1 MKKNFINILVAIL
14 LVFSITACNEITYPE
29 NLAVKPGSVAGKT
42 FTEYEDLN
50 IQPVAASLSEEYMRG
65 VDASEVKALE
75 ECGIKFY
82 DSDNTEKDVFE
93 IFANHGVNWVRLR
106 IWNDYTVAMN
116 QTYGGLG
123 DKYFAPYGWNNLS
136 RTINMAKRA
145 KANGLKVL
153 LDFHYS
159 DNWADPEKQFLPE
172 MWSDVKTA
180 EELTEAVATYTKE
193 IVIAMKEADCAPEM
207 IQLGNE
213 SEGGLFQKDY
223 LGNALSFTPDVPACL
238 VAAAKVIREELPNC
252 KIMLHMSRGGNSN
265 VLNNFLSNYV
275 EKMIDGETKLCDA
288 VGLSYYPFYSSHKT
302 IEDLVTNCN
311 TIKEKGYEPVIAE
324 ISYCYDKEAWT
335 DSTDNIFYETITNQ
349 TLTAQEQSGTNIPSL
364 ADANGK
370 IEATI
375 KNQALV
381 VREVLE
387 KTAAV
392 GSTGI
397 FYWGTCYLGV
407 DDIMASGYENQ
418 ALFDVQGKVLP
429 SMDVFA
435 VEGTN

>member
-1 MKKNFINILVAIL
+1 MKKIFINILVAIL

-106 IWNDYTVAMN
+106 IWNDYTVAMDPA
-116 QTYGGLG
+116 YGNLG
-123 DKYFAPYGWNNLS
+123 SAYWAPYGWNNLS
-136 RTINMAKRA
+136 RTIAMAKRA
-145 KANGLKVL
+145 KAHGLKVL

-159 DNWADPEKQFLPE
+159 DNWADPAKQFLPK
-172 MWSDVKTA
+172 MWEGITDV
-180 EELTEAVATYTKE
+180 EELSKAVADYTE
-193 IVIAMKEADCAPEM
+193 EVILAMKEASCEPDM

-213 SEGGLFQKDY
+213 SEGGLFKKDSN
-223 LGNALSFTPDVPACL
+223 GNTLSFSHSDGAACL
-238 VAAAKVIREELPNC
+238 VEAAKVIRSVLPNC
-252 KIMLHMSRGGNSN
+252 KIMLHMSAGGDTNRLNSFYTNYVDKMKDSEGNS
-265 VLNNFLSNYV
+265 
-275 EKMIDGETKLCDA
+275 LCDA
-288 VGLSYYPFYSSHKT
+288 VGLSYYPFYTNHKT
-302 IEDLVTNCN
+302 VDGLASNCE
-311 TIKEKGYEPVIAE
+311 TIKSKGHEPVVVE
-324 ISYCYDKEAWT
+324 VSYGYDKAAYT
-335 DSTDNIFYETITNQ
+335 DTTSNSFYTD
-349 TLTAQEQSGTNIPSL
+349 QEINSATNIPSL
-364 ADANGK
+364 AKDGK

-375 KNQALV
+375 ENQALV
-381 VREVLE
+381 VREVIE
-387 KTAAV
+387 KSAQKGGAGV
-392 GSTGI
+392 

-407 DDIMASGYENQ
+407 EGIMNSGYENQ
-418 ALFDVQGKVLP
+418 ALFDVNGKVLP

-435 VEGTN
+435 VKGTN

>member
-106 IWNDYTVAMN
+106 IWNDYTVAMDPA
-116 QTYGGLG
+116 YGNLG
-123 DKYFAPYGWNNLS
+123 SAYWAPYGWNNLS
-136 RTINMAKRA
+136 RTIAMAKRA
-145 KANGLKVL
+145 KAHGLKVL

-159 DNWADPEKQFLPE
+159 DNWADPSKQFLPE
-172 MWSDVKTA
+172 MWNDYKDNPEA
-180 EELTEAVATYTKE
+180 LAKAVASYTKE
-193 IVIAMKEADCAPEM
+193 IVIAMKEANCAPDM

-213 SEGGLFQKDY
+213 SEGGLFKKDY
-223 LGNALSFTPDVPACL
+223 RGNQLSLSHSDGAACL
-238 VAAAKVIREELPNC
+238 VEAAKVIRELLPKC
-252 KIMLHMSRGGNSN
+252 KIMLHMSAGGDANRLASFFN
-265 VLNNFLSNYV
+265 NYV
-275 EKMIDGETKLCDA
+275 NKMVDGETKLCDA

-302 IEDLVTNCN
+302 LDNLVTNCE
-311 TIKEKGYEPVIAE
+311 TIKAKGYEPVIAE
-324 ISYCYDKEAWT
+324 ISYAYSTTAWS
-335 DSTDNIFYETITNQ
+335 DSTGNIFYNQ
-349 TLTAQEQSGTNIPSL
+349 EATAGNSISSL
-364 ADANGK
+364 ADSTGK

-375 KNQALV
+375 ENQALV

-387 KTAAV
+387 KTAAA

-407 DDIMASGYENQ
+407 DDIMASAYENQ

-435 VEGTN
+435 VKGTN

>member
-1 MKKNFINILVAIL
+1 MKKNFINILIAIL
-14 LVFSITACNEITYPE
+14 LVISITACSEISYPE

-50 IQPVAASLSEEYMRG
+50 IQPVAASLSEDYMRG

-75 ECGIKFY
+75 ECGLKFY

-106 IWNDYTVAMN
+106 IWNDYTEAMDP
-116 QTYGGLG
+116 TYGNLG
-123 DKYFAPYGWNNLS
+123 SDYWAPYGWNNLS

-145 KANGLKVL
+145 KRYGLKVL

-159 DNWADPEKQFLPE
+159 DTWADPAKQFLPK
-172 MWSDVKTA
+172 MWQEYKENPEA
-180 EELTEAVATYTKE
+180 LAVAVADYTKE
-193 IVIAMKEADCAPEM
+193 IIVAMKEADCAPDM

-213 SEGGLFQKDY
+213 SEGGLFKKDY
-223 LGNALSFTPDVPACL
+223 LGKELSFDHDQISACL
-238 VAAAKVIREELPNC
+238 VAAAKVVREELPEC
-252 KIMLHMSRGGNSN
+252 EIMLHMSAGGDTGR
-265 VLNNFLSNYV
+265 LSNFFNNYV
-275 EKMIDGETKLCDA
+275 NKMVDGETKLCDA

-302 IEDLVTNCN
+302 LDELVTNCE
-311 TIKEKGYEPVIAE
+311 TIKAKGYEPVIAE
-324 ISYCYDKEAWT
+324 ISYAYSTAAWS
-335 DSTDNIFYETITNQ
+335 DSTGNIFSNQ
-349 TLTAQEQSGTNIPSL
+349 QATAGNSIPSL
-364 ADANGK
+364 ADSTGK
-370 IEATI
+370 IDTTI
-375 KNQALV
+375 ENQALV

-387 KTAAV
+387 KTAAA

-407 DDIMASGYENQ
+407 DDIMASAYENQ

-435 VEGTN
+435 VKGTN

>member
-1 MKKNFINILVAIL
+1 MKKNFINILIAIL
-14 LVFSITACNEITYPE
+14 LVISITACSEITYPE

-106 IWNDYTVAMN
+106 IWNDYTVAMDS
-116 QTYGGLG
+116 TYGNLG
-123 DKYFAPYGWNNLS
+123 SAYWAPYGWNNLS
-136 RTINMAKRA
+136 RTIAMAKRA
-145 KANGLKVL
+145 KAHGLKIL

-159 DNWADPEKQFLPE
+159 DTWADPSKQFLPE
-172 MWSDVKTA
+172 MWSDYKDNPEA
-180 EELTEAVATYTKE
+180 LAKAVASYTKE
-193 IVIAMKEADCAPEM
+193 IVIAMKEAHCAPDM

-213 SEGGLFQKDY
+213 SEGGLFKKDY
-223 LGNALSFTPDVPACL
+223 LGNQLSLSHSDGAACL
-238 VAAAKVIREELPNC
+238 VEAAKVIRELLPKC
-252 KIMLHMSRGGNSN
+252 KIMLHMSAGGDANRLASFFN
-265 VLNNFLSNYV
+265 NYV
-275 EKMIDGETKLCDA
+275 NKMVDGETKLCDA

-302 IEDLVTNCN
+302 LDELVANCE
-311 TIKEKGYEPVIAE
+311 TIKAKGYEPVIAE
-324 ISYCYDKEAWT
+324 ISYAYSTTAWS
-335 DSTDNIFYETITNQ
+335 DSTGNIFSNQ
-349 TLTAQEQSGTNIPSL
+349 QATAGNSISSL
-364 ADANGK
+364 ADSTGK

-375 KNQALV
+375 ENQALV

-387 KTAAV
+387 KTAAA

-407 DDIMASGYENQ
+407 DDIMASAYENQ

-435 VEGTN
+435 VKGTN

>member
-106 IWNDYTVAMN
+106 IWNDYTVAMDPA
-116 QTYGGLG
+116 YGNLG
-123 DKYFAPYGWNNLS
+123 SAYWAPYGWNNLS
-136 RTINMAKRA
+136 RTIAMAKRA
-145 KANGLKVL
+145 KAHGLKIL

-159 DNWADPEKQFLPE
+159 DNWADPSKQFLPE
-172 MWSDVKTA
+172 MWSDYKDNPEA
-180 EELTEAVATYTKE
+180 LAKAVASYTKE
-193 IVIAMKEADCAPEM
+193 IVIAMKEANCAPDM

-213 SEGGLFQKDY
+213 SEGGLFKKDY
-223 LGNALSFTPDVPACL
+223 LGNQLSLSHSDGAVCL
-238 VAAAKVIREELPNC
+238 VEAAKVIRELLPKC
-252 KIMLHMSRGGNSN
+252 KIMLHMSAGGDANRLASFFN
-265 VLNNFLSNYV
+265 NYV
-275 EKMIDGETKLCDA
+275 NKMVDGETKLCDA

-302 IEDLVTNCN
+302 LDNLVTNCE
-311 TIKEKGYEPVIAE
+311 TIKAKGYEPVIAE
-324 ISYCYDKEAWT
+324 ISYAYSTTAWS
-335 DSTDNIFYETITNQ
+335 DSTGNIFYNQ
-349 TLTAQEQSGTNIPSL
+349 EATAGNSISSL
-364 ADANGK
+364 ADSTGK

-375 KNQALV
+375 ENQALV

-387 KTAAV
+387 KTAAA

-407 DDIMASGYENQ
+407 DDIMASAYENQ

-435 VEGTN
+435 VKGTN

>member
-1 MKKNFINILVAIL
+1 MKKNFINILIAIL
-14 LVFSITACNEITYPE
+14 LVISITACSEISYPE

-50 IQPVAASLSEEYMRG
+50 IQPVAASLSEDYMRG

-75 ECGIKFY
+75 ECGLKFY

-106 IWNDYTVAMN
+106 IWNDYTVAMDPA
-116 QTYGGLG
+116 YGALG
-123 DKYFAPYGWNNLS
+123 DSYFAPYGWNNLS

-145 KANGLKVL
+145 KVNGLKVL

-159 DNWADPEKQFLPE
+159 DTWTDPAKQFLPK
-172 MWSDVKTA
+172 MWQEYKENSEA
-180 EELTEAVATYTKE
+180 LAVAVADYTKE
-193 IVIAMKEADCAPEM
+193 IIVAMKEADCAPDM

-213 SEGGLFQKDY
+213 SEGGLFKKDY
-223 LGNALSFTPDVPACL
+223 LGNELSFNHDQISACL
-238 VAAAKVIREELPNC
+238 VAAAKVVREELPEC
-252 KIMLHMSRGGNSN
+252 EIMLHMSAGGDTGR
-265 VLNNFLSNYV
+265 LSNFFTNYV
-275 EKMIDGETKLCDA
+275 NKMVDGDTKLCDA

-302 IEDLVTNCN
+302 LDNLVINCE
-311 TIKEKGYEPVIAE
+311 TIKEKGYKPVIAE
-324 ISYCYDKEAWT
+324 ISYCYNKDAYT
-335 DSTDNIFYETITNQ
+335 DNLGNIFYNQ
-349 TLTAQEQSGTNIPSL
+349 SDVAGTNIPSL
-364 ADANGK
+364 ADKEGK
-370 IEATI
+370 IEGTI
-375 KNQALV
+375 ENQALV

-387 KTAAV
+387 KTAAA

-407 DDIMASGYENQ
+407 DDIMASAYENQ
-418 ALFDVQGKVLP
+418 ALFDAQGKVLP

-435 VEGTN
+435 VKGTN

>member
-1 MKKNFINILVAIL
+1 MKKNFINILIAIL
-14 LVFSITACNEITYPE
+14 LVISITACSEITYPE

-106 IWNDYTVAMN
+106 IWNDYTVAMDS
-116 QTYGGLG
+116 TYGNLG
-123 DKYFAPYGWNNLS
+123 SAYWAPYGWNNLS
-136 RTINMAKRA
+136 RTIAMAKRA
-145 KANGLKVL
+145 KAHGLKIL

-159 DNWADPEKQFLPE
+159 DTWADPSKQFLPE
-172 MWSDVKTA
+172 MWSDYKDNPEA
-180 EELTEAVATYTKE
+180 LAKAVASYTKE
-193 IVIAMKEADCAPEM
+193 IVIAMKEANCAPDM

-213 SEGGLFQKDY
+213 SEGGLFKKDY
-223 LGNALSFTPDVPACL
+223 LGNQLSLSHSDGAACL
-238 VAAAKVIREELPNC
+238 VEAAKVIRELLPKC
-252 KIMLHMSRGGNSN
+252 KIMLHMSAGGDANRLASFFN
-265 VLNNFLSNYV
+265 NYV
-275 EKMIDGETKLCDA
+275 NKMVDGETKLCDA

-302 IEDLVTNCN
+302 LDELVANCE
-311 TIKEKGYEPVIAE
+311 TIKAKGYEPVIAE
-324 ISYCYDKEAWT
+324 ISYAYSTTAWS
-335 DSTDNIFYETITNQ
+335 DSTGNIFSNQ
-349 TLTAQEQSGTNIPSL
+349 QATAGNSISSL
-364 ADANGK
+364 ADSTGK

-375 KNQALV
+375 ENQALV

-387 KTAAV
+387 KTAAA

-407 DDIMASGYENQ
+407 DDIMASAYENQ

-435 VEGTN
+435 VKGTN

>member
-106 IWNDYTVAMN
+106 IWNDYTVAMDS
-116 QTYGGLG
+116 TYGNLG
-123 DKYFAPYGWNNLS
+123 SAYWAPYGWNNLS
-136 RTINMAKRA
+136 RTIAMAKRA
-145 KANGLKVL
+145 KAHGLKVL

-159 DNWADPEKQFLPE
+159 DNWADPSKQFLPK
-172 MWSDVKTA
+172 MWQEYKENSEA
-180 EELTEAVATYTKE
+180 LAVAVADYTKE
-193 IVIAMKEADCAPEM
+193 IIVAMKEADCAPDM

-213 SEGGLFQKDY
+213 SEGGLFKKDY
-223 LGNALSFTPDVPACL
+223 LGNELNFNHDQISACL
-238 VAAAKVIREELPNC
+238 VAAAKVVREELPKC
-252 KIMLHMSRGGNSN
+252 KIMLHMSAGGDANRLASFFN
-265 VLNNFLSNYV
+265 NYV
-275 EKMIDGETKLCDA
+275 NKMVDGETKLCDA
-288 VGLSYYPFYSSHKT
+288 VGLSYYPFYSTHKT
-302 IEDLVTNCN
+302 LDELVTNCE
-311 TIKEKGYEPVIAE
+311 TIKAKGYEPVIAE
-324 ISYCYDKEAWT
+324 ISYAYSTTAWS
-335 DSTDNIFYETITNQ
+335 DSTGNIFSNQ
-349 TLTAQEQSGTNIPSL
+349 QATAGNSISSL

-375 KNQALV
+375 ENQALV

-387 KTAAV
+387 KTAAA

-407 DDIMASGYENQ
+407 DDIMASAYENQ

-435 VEGTN
+435 VKGTN

>member
-1 MKKNFINILVAIL
+1 MKKNFINILIAIL
-14 LVFSITACNEITYPE
+14 LVISITACSEITYPE

-106 IWNDYTVAMN
+106 IWNDYTVAMDS
-116 QTYGGLG
+116 TYGNLG
-123 DKYFAPYGWNNLS
+123 SAYWAPYGWNNLS
-136 RTINMAKRA
+136 RTIAMAKRA
-145 KANGLKVL
+145 KAHGLKIL

-159 DNWADPEKQFLPE
+159 DTWADPSKQFLPE
-172 MWSDVKTA
+172 MWSDYKDNPEA
-180 EELTEAVATYTKE
+180 LAKAVASYTKE
-193 IVIAMKEADCAPEM
+193 IVIAMKEANCAPDM

-213 SEGGLFQKDY
+213 SEGGLFKKDY
-223 LGNALSFTPDVPACL
+223 LGNQLSLSHSDGAACL
-238 VAAAKVIREELPNC
+238 VEAAKVIRELLPKC
-252 KIMLHMSRGGNSN
+252 KIMLHMSAGGDANRLASFFN
-265 VLNNFLSNYV
+265 NYV
-275 EKMIDGETKLCDA
+275 NKMVDGETKLCDA

-302 IEDLVTNCN
+302 LDELVANCE
-311 TIKEKGYEPVIAE
+311 TIKAKGYEPVIAE
-324 ISYCYDKEAWT
+324 ISYAYSTTAWS
-335 DSTDNIFYETITNQ
+335 DSTGNIFSNQ
-349 TLTAQEQSGTNIPSL
+349 EATAGNSISSL
-364 ADANGK
+364 ADSTGK

-387 KTAAV
+387 KTAAA

-407 DDIMASGYENQ
+407 DDIMASAYENQ

-435 VEGTN
+435 VKGTN

>member
-1 MKKNFINILVAIL
+1 MKKNFINILVASL

-106 IWNDYTVAMN
+106 IWNDYTVAMDS
-116 QTYGGLG
+116 TYGNLG
-123 DKYFAPYGWNNLS
+123 SDYWAPYGWNNLS
-136 RTINMAKRA
+136 RTIAMAKRA
-145 KANGLKVL
+145 KAHGLKVL

-159 DNWADPEKQFLPE
+159 DNWADPSKQFLPE
-172 MWSDVKTA
+172 MWSDYKDNPEA
-180 EELTEAVATYTKE
+180 LAKAVASYTKE
-193 IVIAMKEADCAPEM
+193 IVIAMKEANCAPDM

-213 SEGGLFQKDY
+213 SEGGLFKKDY
-223 LGNALSFTPDVPACL
+223 RGNQLSLSHSDGAACL
-238 VAAAKVIREELPNC
+238 VEAAKVIRELLPKC
-252 KIMLHMSRGGNSN
+252 KIMLHMSAGGDANRLASFFN
-265 VLNNFLSNYV
+265 NYV
-275 EKMIDGETKLCDA
+275 NKMVDGETKLCDA

-302 IEDLVTNCN
+302 LDELVTNCE
-311 TIKEKGYEPVIAE
+311 TIKAKGYEPVIAE
-324 ISYCYDKEAWT
+324 ISYAYSTTAWS
-335 DSTDNIFYETITNQ
+335 DSTGNIFYNQ
-349 TLTAQEQSGTNIPSL
+349 EATAGNSISSL
-364 ADANGK
+364 ADSTGK

-375 KNQALV
+375 ENQALV
-381 VREVLE
+381 VRKVLE
-387 KTAAV
+387 KTAAA

-407 DDIMASGYENQ
+407 DDIMASAYENQ

-435 VEGTN
+435 VKGTN

>member
-1 MKKNFINILVAIL
+1 MKKNFINILIAIL
-14 LVFSITACNEITYPE
+14 LVISITACSEITYPE

-106 IWNDYTVAMN
+106 IWNDYTVAMDS
-116 QTYGGLG
+116 TYGNLG
-123 DKYFAPYGWNNLS
+123 SAYWAPYGWNNLS
-136 RTINMAKRA
+136 RTIAMAKRA
-145 KANGLKVL
+145 KAHGLKIL

-159 DNWADPEKQFLPE
+159 DTWADPSKQFLPE
-172 MWSDVKTA
+172 MWSDYKDNPEA
-180 EELTEAVATYTKE
+180 LAKAVASYTKE
-193 IVIAMKEADCAPEM
+193 IVIAMKEANCAPDM

-213 SEGGLFQKDY
+213 SEGGLFKKDY
-223 LGNALSFTPDVPACL
+223 LGNQLSLSHSDGAACL
-238 VAAAKVIREELPNC
+238 VEAAKVIRELLPKC
-252 KIMLHMSRGGNSN
+252 KIMLHMSAGGDANRLASFFN
-265 VLNNFLSNYV
+265 NYV
-275 EKMIDGETKLCDA
+275 NKMVDGETKLCDA

-302 IEDLVTNCN
+302 LDNLVTNCE
-311 TIKEKGYEPVIAE
+311 TIKAKGYEPVIAE
-324 ISYCYDKEAWT
+324 ISYAYSTTAWS
-335 DSTDNIFYETITNQ
+335 DSTGNIFSNQ
-349 TLTAQEQSGTNIPSL
+349 EATAGNSISSL
-364 ADANGK
+364 ADSTGK

-387 KTAAV
+387 KTAAA

-407 DDIMASGYENQ
+407 DDIMASAYENQ

-435 VEGTN
+435 VKGTN

>member
-1 MKKNFINILVAIL
+1 MKKNFINILIAIL
-14 LVFSITACNEITYPE
+14 LVISITACSEITYPE

-106 IWNDYTVAMN
+106 IWNDYTVAMDS
-116 QTYGGLG
+116 TYGNLG
-123 DKYFAPYGWNNLS
+123 SAYWAPYGWNNLS
-136 RTINMAKRA
+136 RTIAMAKRA
-145 KANGLKVL
+145 KAHGLKIL

-159 DNWADPEKQFLPE
+159 DTWADPSKQFLPE
-172 MWSDVKTA
+172 MWSDYKDNPEA
-180 EELTEAVATYTKE
+180 LAKAVASYTKE
-193 IVIAMKEADCAPEM
+193 IVIAMKEANCAPDM

-213 SEGGLFQKDY
+213 SEGGLFKKDY
-223 LGNALSFTPDVPACL
+223 LGNQLSLSHSDGAACL
-238 VAAAKVIREELPNC
+238 VEAAKVIRELLPKC
-252 KIMLHMSRGGNSN
+252 KIMLHMSAGGDANRLASFFN
-265 VLNNFLSNYV
+265 NYV
-275 EKMIDGETKLCDA
+275 NKMVDGETKLCDA

-302 IEDLVTNCN
+302 LDNLVTNCE
-311 TIKEKGYEPVIAE
+311 TIKAKGYEPVIAE
-324 ISYCYDKEAWT
+324 ISYAYSTTAWS
-335 DSTDNIFYETITNQ
+335 DSTGNIFYNQ
-349 TLTAQEQSGTNIPSL
+349 EATAGNSISSL
-364 ADANGK
+364 ADSTGK

-375 KNQALV
+375 ENQALV

-387 KTAAV
+387 KTAAA

-407 DDIMASGYENQ
+407 DDIMASAYENQ

-435 VEGTN
+435 VKGTN

>member
-29 NLAVKPGSVAGKT
+29 NLAVKPGSVVGKT

-50 IQPVAASLSEEYMRG
+50 IQPVTASLSEEYMRG

-106 IWNDYTVAMN
+106 IWNDYTVAMDS
-116 QTYGGLG
+116 TYGNLG
-123 DKYFAPYGWNNLS
+123 SDYWAPYGWNNLS
-136 RTINMAKRA
+136 RTIAMAKRA
-145 KANGLKVL
+145 KAHGLKIL

-159 DNWADPEKQFLPE
+159 DTWADPSKQFLPK
-172 MWSDVKTA
+172 MWNDYKDNPEA
-180 EELTEAVATYTKE
+180 LAEAVASYTKE
-193 IVIAMKEADCAPEM
+193 IVIAMKEANCAPDM

-213 SEGGLFQKDY
+213 SEGGLFKKDY
-223 LGNALSFTPDVPACL
+223 LGNQLSLSHSDGAACL
-238 VAAAKVIREELPNC
+238 VEAAKVIRELLPKC
-252 KIMLHMSRGGNSN
+252 KIMLHMSAGGDANRLASFFN
-265 VLNNFLSNYV
+265 NYV
-275 EKMIDGETKLCDA
+275 NKMVDGETKLCDA

-302 IEDLVTNCN
+302 LDELVTNCE
-311 TIKEKGYEPVIAE
+311 TIKAKGYEPVIAE
-324 ISYCYDKEAWT
+324 ISYAYSTTAWS
-335 DSTDNIFYETITNQ
+335 DSTGNIFSNQ
-349 TLTAQEQSGTNIPSL
+349 QATAGNSISSL
-364 ADANGK
+364 ADSTGK
-370 IEATI
+370 IEGTI
-375 KNQALV
+375 ENQALV

-387 KTAAV
+387 QTAAA

-407 DDIMASGYENQ
+407 DDIMASAYENQ

-435 VEGTN
+435 VKGTN